1 MAEIT
6 GGQLSFE
13 LEVNPDALR
22 KALTDAEGKL
32 MGFGDV
38 AELTGEKLDNALKG
52 NVVENLKK
60 IGLQSGL
67 TGKDMKNAIKDAEDF
82 VKGMEAGLKGVLDYQ
97 TKLGREINKTPPGEA
112 QATLLQEYDA
122 ISTKIEEVSLSIE
135 NSKKIV
141 QGFKD
146 ENVSLATKLRDVKEE
161 MQQLVQLGQKDSEKY
176 SELSAKAKEYTQNI
190 DQLNAEM
197 KALRGSPGLDLF
209 IESVG
214 LASGVFATTQG
225 VMGLLVGE
233 SENLDKI
240 MVQMQATMSVAIG
253 LQQIQNALKSD
264 GTVITRVMA
273 VQELARARATDIGT
287 AATGRAAVAQRL
299 WNLVANANPY
309 ILLAT
314 AIITVVGAI
323 ALYIAATNEAEAKTK
338 KLVDINKAIADS
350 VAEPLVAYRN
360 LQGQWNALGND
371 LKAKEKF
378 VKDNKDAFE
387 KLGVEVNNVTDAENV
402 LQKNSGAFVQA
413 MMLRAKSAALAQM
426 AVENMKKSLLLQS
439 EYKRKNID
447 KNLTVGEIALKT
459 LNDGVGG
466 ITANRQKKA
475 DAEEVRKS
483 LQGDVDL
490 AAAQLKTEKELQA
503 LRDQSNFRNVT
514 KTENGKTSTTKS
526 KTTTPKSVA
535 DEYFPPGSV
544 AEIQKRM
551 AAIDEALSKAT
562 NSKSIEVLKN
572 KRIAITEELSK
583 ALQKIEIKS
592 LEDRANLQEKYASA
606 YNIIAENYG
615 KETADKM
622 YAPLMEGAQ
631 SYYGWLDKER
641 EKLFQKEQ
649 GGSILSET
657 DKASLVFLTAKINE
671 IDGKKNAFQNFTD
684 GIDEALAK
692 IPTLSEQIEFLQK
705 KAEEQLSAKGN
716 KSFDDG
722 EQKFL
727 KEKNDALI
735 IQQRAFYNDFLKEKQ
750 TFEQQKK
757 AIDDKYNSIDAQIN
771 SSSNSDE
778 EKSRLLAES
787 AKARGEE
794 YSTAFLN
801 GIAKSGMWQ
810 KAFGEIDQMTNS
822 EIKKNIEYLKDQLK
836 KMSEGGNVDPTKIKA
851 LTDQIKSL
859 QGVLD
864 NNPFEKI
871 KNDFKNMMDILNDP
885 SSSLEKKLGAM
896 QAVFNSLGQ
905 GVQMIGDAFGG
916 FGEETQDTV
925 NDIMNIGNA
934 AFDLAKSISSGDV
947 AGMITAGI
955 KLIGSIASAVNG
967 DKKKEREIKK
977 QAAVLKELESAYI
990 NLGRAIDK
998 ALGEKVFDASKAAI
1012 ENLKQQK
1019 AILEQMIRT
1028 EQSKKDSDQDK
1039 INSYKDHINS
1049 INNSIEDMYQSMID
1063 KVLNGLNAKGL
1074 ADQLADALT
1083 TAFQNGED
1091 AATAMGKTVDKIL
1104 ADMVKNALKTQLLQ
1118 EPMQAIIDKMLA
1130 SMGFNKTD
1138 NTAQIKAIQDQITAL
1153 EKEKNKYTGVTG
1165 IGIRMKL
1172 QQKIDALKSQMNGLI
1187 NGQSVNRSFDG
1198 LTEAERQELKDKIA
1212 SASQNYTNALGE
1224 YEALFGEV
1232 AENAMGLKG
1241 DIKGITEKT
1250 AGALEAQI
1258 NAIRIYQVEGLS
1270 VQRANQ
1276 QVFIQSLQNLVLIE
1290 FNTRRLHS
1298 IDASLAEMNSKMKKG
1313 LAGLP

>member
-22 KALTDAEGKL
+22 KALTDAEGNL
-32 MGFGDV
+32 QGFSDV
-38 AELTGEKLDNALKG
+38 AELAGEKLDNALKG

-176 SELSAKAKEYTQNI
+176 SELSAKSKEYTQNI

-273 VQELARARATDIGT
+273 VQELARARATDI
-287 AATGRAAVAQRL
+287 AAASTGRATIAQRL
-299 WNLVANANPY
+299 FNLVANANPY

-314 AIITVVGAI
+314 AILTVVGAI

-338 KLVDINKAIADS
+338 KLVDLNKAIADS

-572 KRIAITEELSK
+572 KRVAITEELSK

-631 SYYGWLDKER
+631 SYYEWLNKQRTLLEGKQKTGILTEKDK
-641 EKLFQKEQ
+641 
-649 GGSILSET
+649 T
-657 DKASLVFLTAKINE
+657 DLVFFISKINE
-671 IDGKKNAFQNFTD
+671 LEGKKNAFQNFTD

-692 IPTLSEQIEFLQK
+692 IPTLSGQIEFLKNKQEDLK
-705 KAEEQLSAKGN
+705 NSDD
-716 KSFDDG
+716 KSFDKNY
-722 EQKFL
+722 QKFL

-787 AKARGEE
+787 AKARGKE
-794 YSTAFLN
+794 YSQAFLDSL
-801 GIAKSGMWQ
+801 KDTSMWE
-810 KAFGEIDQMTNS
+810 KAFGDIAEMTNREIKKAIQDLKTELEKAKLNGALPS
-822 EIKKNIEYLKDQLK
+822 EIKAISDRIKELQ
-836 KMSEGGNVDPTKIKA
+836 NVLNA
-851 LTDQIKSL
+851 
-859 QGVLD
+859 
-864 NNPFEKI
+864 NPFQKI
-871 KNDFKNMMDILNDP
+871 ADSF
-885 SSSLEKKLGAM
+885 KKLGDETLTTA
-896 QAVFNSLGQ
+896 QKIDAAKNLFQGLGE

-916 FGEETQDTV
+916 FSEETQQTV
-925 NDIMNIGNA
+925 NDIMAIGSA
-934 AFDLAKSISSGDV
+934 AFDLGKSIATGDV

-1019 AILEQMIRT
+1019 AVLEQMIRL
-1028 EQSKKDSDQDK
+1028 EKDKKDSDQDK
-1039 INSYKDHINS
+1039 INGYKDQINS
-1049 INNSIEDMYQSMID
+1049 INNSIEDMYQAMVD
-1063 KVLNGLNAKGL
+1063 KALNGLNAKGL
-1074 ADQLADALT
+1074 ANQLADALT

-1091 AATAMGKTVDKIL
+1091 AAAAMGKTVDKIL
-1104 ADMVKNALKTQLLQ
+1104 ADMVKNALKMKLL
-1118 EPMQAIIDKMLA
+1118 EGPMQAVVDKMLA

-1138 NTAQIKAIQDQITAL
+1138 NTAQIKAVQDQITAL

-1165 IGIRMKL
+1165 MGIRMKL

-1187 NGQSVNRSFDG
+1187 NGQSVNGSFDG
-1198 LTEAERQELKDKIA
+1198 LTEAERQELKDMIA

-1224 YEALFGEV
+1224 YEALFGGV

>member
-38 AELTGEKLDNALKG
+38 AELAGEKLDNALKG

-273 VQELARARATDIGT
+273 VQELARARATDI
-287 AATGRAAVAQRL
+287 ASASTGRATIAQRL
-299 WNLVANANPY
+299 FNLVANTNPY
-309 ILLAT
+309 ILIAT
-314 AIITVVGAI
+314 AILTVVGAI

-338 KLVDINKAIADS
+338 KLVDLNKVIADS

-459 LNDGVGG
+459 LNGGVGG
-466 ITANRQKKA
+466 IASKSQAKA

-483 LQGDVDL
+483 KQADIDL
-490 AAAQLKTEKELQA
+490 AAEQLKTEKELQA

-514 KTENGKTSTTKS
+514 KTENEKTSTTKS
-526 KTTTPKSVA
+526 KTTTPNSVA

-562 NSKSIEVLKN
+562 NSKNIEALKN

-631 SYYGWLDKER
+631 SYYEWLNKQRTLLEGKQKTGILTEKDK
-641 EKLFQKEQ
+641 
-649 GGSILSET
+649 T
-657 DKASLVFLTAKINE
+657 DLVFFISKINE
-671 IDGKKNAFQNFTD
+671 LEGKKNAFQNFTD

-692 IPTLSEQIEFLQK
+692 IPTLSGQIEFLQK
-705 KAEEQLSAKGN
+705 KAEELKNTKGN
-716 KSFDDG
+716 KSFGDG

-735 IQQRAFYNDFLKEKQ
+735 IQQKAFYNDFLKEKQ

-896 QAVFNSLGQ
+896 QDVFNSLGQ

-916 FGEETQDTV
+916 FSEETQDTV

-1019 AILEQMIRT
+1019 AVLEQMIRL
-1028 EQSKKDSDQDK
+1028 EKDKKDSDQDK
-1039 INSYKDHINS
+1039 INGYKDQINS
-1049 INNSIEDMYQSMID
+1049 INNSIEDMYQAMVD
-1063 KVLNGLNAKGL
+1063 KALNGLNAKGL

-1091 AATAMGKTVDKIL
+1091 AAAAMGKTVDKIL
-1104 ADMVKNALKTQLLQ
+1104 ADMVKNALKMKLL
-1118 EPMQAIIDKMLA
+1118 EGPMQAVVDKMLA

-1153 EKEKNKYTGVTG
+1153 EKEKNKYIGVTG

-1172 QQKIDALKSQMNGLI
+1172 QQKIDALKSQIDGLI
-1187 NGQSVNRSFDG
+1187 NGQSVNGSFDG
-1198 LTEAERQELKDKIA
+1198 LTEAERQELKDMIA

-1224 YEALFGEV
+1224 YEALFGGV
-1232 AENAMGLKG
+1232 AENAVGLKG
-1241 DIKGITEKT
+1241 SIKGITEQT
-1250 AGALEAQI
+1250 ADVLAGQM
-1258 NAIRIYQVEGLS
+1258 NAIRINQGESLKIE
-1270 VQRANQ
+1270 RANIDMMRSQ
-1276 QVFIQSLQNLVLIE
+1276 LLQLSQIE
-1290 FNTRRLHS
+1290 QNTRPTKLLYDEMYDLNRRLK
-1298 IDASLAEMNSKMKKG
+1298 AKG
-1313 LAGLP
+1313 F

>member
-6 GGQLSFE
+6 GGELNYAVTVDVDQLKKS
-13 LEVNPDALR
+13 
-22 KALTDAEGKL
+22 LTDAEGNL
-32 MGFGDV
+32 QGFSDV
-38 AELTGEKLDNALKG
+38 AELAGEKLDNALKG

-273 VQELARARATDIGT
+273 VQELARARATDI
-287 AATGRAAVAQRL
+287 ASASTGRATIAQRL
-299 WNLVANANPY
+299 FNLVANANPY

-314 AIITVVGAI
+314 AILTVVGAI
-323 ALYIAATNEAEAKTK
+323 ALYVAATNEAK
-338 KLVDINKAIADS
+338 KQAEDMAELNKKVADS
-350 VAEPLVAYRN
+350 VAEPLIAFKK
-360 LQGQWNALGND
+360 LQLQWNALGND

-378 VKDNKDAFE
+378 IKDNKDAFE
-387 KLGVEVNNVTDAENV
+387 KLGFSVNNATDAENV
-402 LQKNSGAFVQA
+402 FVKNSKAMQAALMLRARAAAATEIATEKYKKGLEAQMADEAEKRILKNGNQDEKAWIEVKRKFRELKGFTTLANEAKENFDSANNLITRSFGYDKAGNDLQKNA
-413 MMLRAKSAALAQM
+413 
-426 AVENMKKSLLLQS
+426 
-439 EYKRKNID
+439 NIP
-447 KNLTVGEIALKT
+447 
-459 LNDGVGG
+459 
-466 ITANRQKKA
+466 
-475 DAEEVRKS
+475 
-483 LQGDVDL
+483 
-490 AAAQLKTEKELQA
+490 
-503 LRDQSNFRNVT
+503 FVT

-562 NSKSIEVLKN
+562 NSKSIEALKN

-692 IPTLSEQIEFLQK
+692 IPTLSGQIEFLTNK
-705 KAEEQLSAKGN
+705 KEELKNTKGN

-727 KEKNDALI
+727 KEKNDNLI
-735 IQQRAFYNDFLKEKQ
+735 LQQRAFYNDFLKEKQ

-787 AKARGEE
+787 AKARGKE
-794 YSTAFLN
+794 YSQAFLDSL
-801 GIAKSGMWQ
+801 KDTSMWE
-810 KAFGEIDQMTNS
+810 KAFGDIAEMTNREIKKAIQDLKTELEKAKLNGALPS
-822 EIKKNIEYLKDQLK
+822 EIKAITDRIKELQ
-836 KMSEGGNVDPTKIKA
+836 NVLNA
-851 LTDQIKSL
+851 
-859 QGVLD
+859 
-864 NNPFEKI
+864 NPFQKI
-871 KNDFKNMMDILNDP
+871 ADSF
-885 SSSLEKKLGAM
+885 KKLGDETLTTA
-896 QAVFNSLGQ
+896 QKIDAAKNLFQGLGE

-916 FGEETQDTV
+916 FSEETQQTV
-925 NDIMNIGNA
+925 NDIMAIGSA
-934 AFDLAKSISSGDV
+934 AFDLGKSIATGDV

-1019 AILEQMIRT
+1019 AVLEQMIRL
-1028 EQSKKDSDQDK
+1028 EKDKKDSDQDK
-1039 INSYKDHINS
+1039 INGYKDQINS
-1049 INNSIEDMYQSMID
+1049 INNSIEDMYQAMVD
-1063 KVLNGLNAKGL
+1063 KALNGLNAKGL

-1091 AATAMGKTVDKIL
+1091 AAAAMGKTVDKIL
-1104 ADMVKNALKTQLLQ
+1104 ADMVKNALKMKLL
-1118 EPMQAIIDKMLA
+1118 EGPMQAVVDKMLA

-1138 NTAQIKAIQDQITAL
+1138 NTAQIKAVQDQITAL

-1165 IGIRMKL
+1165 MGIRMKL

-1187 NGQSVNRSFDG
+1187 NGQSVNGSFDG
-1198 LTEAERQELKDKIA
+1198 LTEAERQELKDMIA

-1224 YEALFGEV
+1224 YEALFGGV